1 VCRISTAFQLPIF
14 LFYKVIALTRS
25 FQMILI
31 SSHHTSPFM
40 RYSTFCSEPCPAS
53 GMLYLYLLSTTCLA
67 ILQDYTTRSQL
78 SVDTNIITTHL
89 TIHEIFHISFEAVSS
104 ISFKMTPESSWH
116 ASLFTR

>member
-1 VCRISTAFQLPIF
+1 MLLLCHSPQ
-14 LFYKVIALTRS
+14 VIPKPS
-25 FQMILI
+25 P
-31 SSHHTSPFM
+31 HVSPFR
-40 RYSTFCSEPCPAS
+40 RYSIFCVKLCPAS

-104 ISFKMTPESSWH
+104 IRYVVLLSTVSQPSILLFYRSYYLAI
-116 ASLFTR
+116 ASK